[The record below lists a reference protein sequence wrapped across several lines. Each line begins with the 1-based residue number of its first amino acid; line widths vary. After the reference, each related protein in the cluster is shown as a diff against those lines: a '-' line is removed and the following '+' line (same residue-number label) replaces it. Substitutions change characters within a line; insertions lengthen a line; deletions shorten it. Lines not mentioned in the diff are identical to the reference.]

1 MRSDTLARLPVLALA
16 VRSSLPA
23 LRVRAALA
31 AAGALGALGLACGPA
46 NDPRGV
52 PPLTAAGAPTVERSP
67 ASAPKAASG
76 GGTAY
81 AGHGAESVPPE
92 VLARFAPTP
101 LHGDVSRRIQAMLD
115 VRAPIG
121 ARIAP
126 DGASVYFAWTVT
138 GTAQVWK
145 ADGPRRIPLQLTGGE
160 DVTRVTGILP
170 DGKTLVVMRDRKGEE
185 NPGVYLLGVDGGG
198 LREVQHKP
206 KVQTQLQFVSD
217 DGKRLYFRA
226 NDVATSSYAIYSYDI
241 AAARRELVFGE
252 EGLWSVADHEGTKL
266 LLSKATGA
274 LTSEV
279 WEYDEATK
287 KATPLFGQNEKEEYE
302 AAYAG
307 SGTPGELV
315 VQTSKF
321 GDFRRLYRTKPTA
334 RSGRPLEQADVTPIT
349 PDAKHDV
356 ASYFIDRPR
365 THLYYTTN
373 EGGFT
378 RAHVLDAKTYAVQ
391 KLPELKD
398 ATHVTFG
405 SPTWNGRWVTLNV
418 SSAKAPTT
426 SYVFDWQ
433 TQKLVQWVAPST
445 PEVDT
450 SKFAVASLETY
461 PARDG
466 TKIPMFVRRPAACAK
481 PAALCPV
488 LVHFH
493 GGPEGQSVPG
503 FSTYAQ
509 IFVDAG
515 FVFVEPNVRGS
526 DGYGKTWLHAD
537 DGPKRL
543 QVVSDIEDASKY
555 VRTAWAHEGK
565 APKVGIMGGSY
576 GGYSTLVG
584 MTMFAGAYDAGVANV
599 GMSNLHSFLMNTAPY
614 RRALR
619 ASEYGDPE
627 KDRAALLELSPI
639 THIAKLSAPLL
650 LIQGASDPRV
660 PVGESIQMHE
670 ALDKRGVPTKLMV
683 FPDEGHGTQK
693 RENKVLEIGHTLA
706 FFESHLRGG
715 ASGASGASGTS
726 GTNGTSGTSG
736 TK

>member
-1 MRSDTLARLPVLALA
+1 MRSAFVLALA
-16 VRSSLPA
+16 VLVPA
-23 LRVRAALA
+23 LSSS
-31 AAGALGALGLACGPA
+31 LACGPGGE
-46 NDPRGV
+46 PGGV
-52 PPLTAAGAPTVERSP
+52 PPVTAAAAKP
-67 ASAPKAASG
+67 AASASASVAAPKAASSG
-76 GGTAY
+76 NPGY
-81 AGHGAESVPPE
+81 AGHGAESIPTE
-92 VLARFAPTP
+92 VIARFAPMP
-101 LHGDVSRRIQAMLD
+101 LAGDVSRRIQAMLD
-115 VRAPIG
+115 VRAPVG

-126 DGASVYFAWTVT
+126 DGSAVYFAWTVT

-145 ADGPRRIPLQLTGGE
+145 ADGPRRFPTQLTGGE
-160 DVTRVTGILP
+160 DVTRVAGILP
-170 DGKTLVVMRDRKGEE
+170 DGKWLAVMRDRKGEE
-185 NPGVYLLGVDGGG
+185 NPGLYLLATDGGA
-198 LREVQHKP
+198 LREVQHIA

-226 NDVATSSYAIYSYDI
+226 NEKKPDSYGIYKWEVATGK
-241 AAARRELVFGE
+241 RELVFGE
-252 EGLWSVADHEGTKL
+252 DGLWSVADHEGTKL
-266 LLSKATGA
+266 LLTKATGA
-274 LTSEV
+274 LTSEY

-287 KATPLFGQNEKEEYE
+287 KATPLFGQNEKEEYDASYGANT
-302 AAYAG
+302 AA
-307 SGTPGELV
+307 TGELIV
-315 VQTSKF
+315 RTSKF
-321 GDFRRLYRTKPTA
+321 GDFRRLYKTKPTA
-334 RSGRPLEQADVTPIT
+334 RAGKPLEAADVIAIT

-356 ASYFIDRPR
+356 ASSFIDRTR

-373 EGGFT
+373 EAGFT
-378 RAHVLDAKTYAVQ
+378 RAHVLDPKTYAEQ
-391 KLPELKD
+391 KLPEVKD
-398 ATHVTFG
+398 AVHVSFG
-405 SPTWNGRWVTLNV
+405 SPTWSGRLVTLNV
-418 SSAKAPTT
+418 STAKAPMT

-433 TQKLVQWVAPST
+433 TQKLVQWVLPST

-466 TKIPMFVRRPAACAK
+466 TKIPMFVRRPVGCEK
-481 PAALCPV
+481 PAARCPV

-493 GGPEGQSVPG
+493 GGPEGQSYPG

-526 DGYGKTWLHAD
+526 DGYGKAWLHAD

-543 QVVSDIEDASKY
+543 QVVSDIEDASKF

-565 APKVGIMGGSY
+565 APKIGIMGGSY

-584 MTMFAGAYDAGVANV
+584 MTRFAGSYDAGVANV
-599 GMSNLHSFLMNTAPY
+599 GMSNLLTFLLNTAPY

-627 KDRAALLELSPI
+627 KDREALLELSPI
-639 THIAKLSAPLL
+639 THIQKLNAPLL

-660 PVGESIQMHE
+660 PVGEAIQMHD
-670 ALDKRGVPTKLMV
+670 ALEKRAVPTKLMV

-706 FFESHLRGG
+706 FFETHLK
-715 ASGASGASGTS
+715 A
-726 GTNGTSGTSG
+726 
-736 TK
+736 KK

>member
-1 MRSDTLARLPVLALA
+1 MRSAAVLLALA
-16 VRSSLPA
+16 ALPA
-23 LRVRAALA
+23 LAALVV
-31 AAGALGALGLACGPA
+31 ACGHGGEPA
-46 NDPRGV
+46 HV
-52 PPLTAAGAPTVERSP
+52 PPVTAAGASTVDRS
-67 ASAPKAASG
+67 AGTTPKAATSD
-76 GGTAY
+76 GTVY

-101 LHGDVSRRIQAMLD
+101 LAGDVSRRIQAMLD
-115 VRAPIG
+115 VRAPVG

-126 DGASVYFAWTVT
+126 DGSAVYFAWTVT

-145 ADGPRRIPLQLTGGE
+145 ADGPRRFPQQLTGGE

-185 NPGVYLLGVDGGG
+185 NPGLYLLGVDGGG
-198 LREVQHKP
+198 LREVQHKA
-206 KVQTQLQFVSD
+206 KVQTQLQFVSE
-217 DGKRLYFRA
+217 DGKHLYFKA
-226 NDVATSSYAIYSYDI
+226 NDVKTSSYAIYKYEVASG
-241 AAARRELVFGE
+241 RRELVFGE

-266 LLSKATGA
+266 LLAKATGA
-274 LTSEV
+274 LTSEL

-302 AAYAG
+302 ATYGGNAG
-307 SGTPGELV
+307 EMI
-315 VQTSKF
+315 VQTPKF

-334 RSGRPLEQADVTPIT
+334 RSGKPLEPADVTAIT

-356 ASYFIDRPR
+356 SSFFVDRPR

-378 RAHVLDAKTYAVQ
+378 RAHALDAKTYAVQ
-391 KLPELKD
+391 KLPDVKD
-398 ATHVTFG
+398 ATHVSFG

-433 TQKLVQWVAPST
+433 SQKLVQWVMPST

-450 SKFAVASLETY
+450 SKFAVASLESY

-466 TKIPMFVRRPAACAK
+466 TKVPMFVRRPAGCEK

-493 GGPEGQSVPG
+493 GGPEGQAMPG

-543 QVVSDIEDASKY
+543 QVVSDIEDASRY

-599 GMSNLHSFLMNTAPY
+599 GMSNLLTFLLNTAPY
-614 RRALR
+614 RRTLR

-639 THIAKLSAPLL
+639 THIQRLNAPLL

-660 PVGESIQMHE
+660 PVGEAIQMHE
-670 ALDKRGVPTKLMV
+670 ALEKRSVPTKLMV

-706 FFESHLRGG
+706 FFEKHLKP
-715 ASGASGASGTS
+715 A
-726 GTNGTSGTSG
+726 
-736 TK
+736 K